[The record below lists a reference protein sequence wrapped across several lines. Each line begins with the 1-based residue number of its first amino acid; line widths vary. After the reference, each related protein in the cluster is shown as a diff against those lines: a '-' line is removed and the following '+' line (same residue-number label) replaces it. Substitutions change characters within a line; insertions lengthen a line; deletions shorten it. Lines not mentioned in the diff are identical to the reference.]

1 MELKKLQNL
10 AIAESGFIFDP
21 ASGNSYTTNETGL
34 VIIGHL
40 KEGKTSE
47 EIQELI
53 CEEYEV
59 DSSTAE
65 SDIIRV
71 IEQLQANYL
80 I

>member
-34 VIIGHL
+34 FIIAQL